1 MHTPGARLLYEFLRA
16 PTAAWKLQNGRSR
29 RRRALLCAC
38 FRDRRFGGFAAAAA
52 AYEAVWGAGLYMK
65 TSGSATGGVVHTL
78 ALVSSDAYPHR
89 TARATL
95 PQPSCSRTTSCA
107 CRPPAAAATHPPSL
121 TPRVPRAL

>member
-1 MHTPGARLLYEFLRA
+1 M
-16 PTAAWKLQNGRSR
+16 AAAGGGVPFCVRVFETVVLV
-29 RRRALLCAC
+29 
-38 FRDRRFGGFAAAAA
+38 GFASAAA
-52 AYEAVWGAGLYMK
+52 AYGAIWGAGLYMK